1 MQILSNFQP
10 DIPPDLQTTWKEV
23 NRVGRASSLISD
35 ITQMDQTS
43 DLVKTTKLKKK
54 HKSKVPILFIE
65 KASQVCFF
73 SSWPNNWKNVYF
85 LNPRQL
91 YVVLQVKSSGDILKK
106 HFKKM

>member
-1 MQILSNFQP
+1 MRILSKFQP

-43 DLVKTTKLKKK
+43 DIVKTTKLKKK
-54 HKSKVPILFIE
+54 HKNKVPILFIE

-73 SSWPNNWKNVYF
+73 SS
-85 LNPRQL
+85 
-91 YVVLQVKSSGDILKK
+91 
-106 HFKKM
+106 